1 MARLR
6 LTLLGGIDGRLPSG
20 EALDVPKKAMALLA
34 YLALAPRAASSREAL
49 AALLWGDTQ
58 ETQARQ
64 SLRKMLSTLRQ
75 AFAAAR
81 GPGLLI
87 GNDAVAL
94 DLKTVEVDAHMFERR
109 VAEATP
115 TGYASAAALY
125 RGDLLDGFHLRE
137 TAFTEWLTAERE
149 RLRGKA
155 IGALD
160 SLLAH
165 HLRQHRIEPAIKTA
179 HRLIGLNP
187 LHEAAHRS
195 LMRLYARQGR
205 RDTALHQY
213 RLFADRLW
221 QEVAEKPDAETQTL
235 YRRILSEPSSRA
247 STGPSALVVED
258 EIVTREHLVAILTS
272 AGYDVVAVGDGADA
286 LLQLS
291 RRPFD
296 LILSD
301 IVMPLLDGFKLLEV
315 VRDKRIESPV
325 VFLTG
330 RPGSASEAE
339 ALRLG
344 AVDYVTKPIDRE
356 VLLRRLANALRAR
369 TGTPRG

>member
-1 MARLR
+1 MRRLR
-6 LTLLGGIDGRLPSG
+6 LTLLGGIDGCLASG
-20 EALDVPKKAMALLA
+20 AALDVPKKAMALLA

-64 SLRKMLSTLRQ
+64 SLRKTLSTLRQ
-75 AFAAAR
+75 TFAAAR
-81 GPGLLI
+81 GPVLLI
-87 GNDAVAL
+87 GNDTVAL
-94 DLKTVEVDAHMFERR
+94 DLKAVEVDVHVFERR

-115 TGYASAAALY
+115 AGCAGAAALY

-137 TAFTEWLTAERE
+137 AAFSEWLTAERE
-149 RLRGKA
+149 RLRRMA
-155 IGALD
+155 IGALE

-165 HLRQHRIEPAIKTA
+165 ELRQLRADLAVQTA
-179 HRLIGLNP
+179 HRLIALNP
-187 LHEAAHRS
+187 LHEAAQRS
-195 LMRLYARQGR
+195 LMQLYVRQGR
-205 RDTALHQY
+205 RDAALQQY

-221 QEVAEKPDAETQTL
+221 QEVAEKPDPETQTL
-235 YRRILSEPSSRA
+235 YRRILTEPSSRA
-247 STGPSALVVED
+247 TSKPSVLVVED
-258 EIVTREHLVAILTS
+258 EIVTREHLVAILTA
-272 AGYDVVAVGDGADA
+272 AGYDVVAAADGADA

-291 RRPFD
+291 RRPFN

-315 VRDKRIESPV
+315 IRDKRIESPV

-330 RPGSASEAE
+330 RAGSASEAE

-356 VLLRRLANALRAR
+356 VLLPRLANALRAR
-369 TGTPRG
+369 TGAPPG